1 MPFNF
6 NQTNFEHTF
15 QAKVTFLSNTF
26 FGGEGI
32 DISKNTKLDVNG
44 TANFFSKS
52 VFADVDVKNLNITS
66 GANITGLTTFNNIN
80 IDGELR
86 DGDGDFGSS
95 GQVLSSDGID
105 TKWVNAGSLSAG
117 VAAEVSVSDDAN
129 SDASRFVTFVD
140 SASGSNAIKTDASIK
155 YNPSSNQLSAGSF
168 SGSIDASNVDS
179 GTLGAGRIPNLDAG
193 KITTGTLGSDR
204 IPNLDAGKITTG
216 TLGTGRI
223 PNLDA
228 GKITTG
234 TLGSDRI
241 PNLDAGKIT
250 TGTLGSDRIPSLNA
264 SKINAGTFA
273 VARLGTGTPSS
284 NNFLRGDGAWTSISF
299 PDGDKITEGTAQVEC
314 IGVGSSVITTTN
326 GVERFVVTNDGH
338 VYTPFDSTAKFGI
351 KMSPNSPIPTHDLQ
365 VKGDMEVRE
374 IDVLHKSFLRG
385 SVYYQ
390 GSDDNQNTSIGGVRH
405 LDLRA
410 SGMFYRYETQPF
422 ANWIPN
428 FRHNQ
433 STVNDETFE
442 GSTFTVTV
450 LVKQR
455 SAGTPDGVT
464 VTEARVDGT
473 ATGVDLVWEGGT
485 APPPSPGT
493 GWDLWEFV
501 VMKTSSTPTY
511 QVFGRRSS
519 TTAQPAGMTHSNKTS
534 AYTLTASDDNRLIT
548 TTAGITVPAN
558 IFSAAEATT
567 IYNNS
572 SSSITITPAGGV
584 TLRLSGSNITGTR
597 TLAQRGVC
605 TIMCVASNEFIITGS
620 GLA

>member
-216 TLGTGRI
+216 TLG
-223 PNLDA
+223 
-228 GKITTG
+228 
-234 TLGSDRI
+234 
-241 PNLDAGKIT
+241 
-250 TGTLGSDRIPSLNA
+250 SDRIPSLNA

-351 KMSPNSPIPTHDLQ
+351 KMSPNSPIPTH
-365 VKGDMEVRE
+365 
-374 IDVLHKSFLRG
+374 
-385 SVYYQ
+385 
-390 GSDDNQNTSIGGVRH
+390 
-405 LDLRA
+405 
-410 SGMFYRYETQPF
+410 
-422 ANWIPN
+422 
-428 FRHNQ
+428 
-433 STVNDETFE
+433 
-442 GSTFTVTV
+442 
-450 LVKQR
+450 
-455 SAGTPDGVT
+455 
-464 VTEARVDGT
+464 
-473 ATGVDLVWEGGT
+473 
-485 APPPSPGT
+485 
-493 GWDLWEFV
+493 
-501 VMKTSSTPTY
+501 
-511 QVFGRRSS
+511 
-519 TTAQPAGMTHSNKTS
+519 
-534 AYTLTASDDNRLIT
+534 
-548 TTAGITVPAN
+548 
-558 IFSAAEATT
+558 
-567 IYNNS
+567 
-572 SSSITITPAGGV
+572 
-584 TLRLSGSNITGTR
+584 
-597 TLAQRGVC
+597 
-605 TIMCVASNEFIITGS
+605 
-620 GLA
+620 